1 MLKPVLKQRLL
12 VAAGMLLGIIAVRY
26 LLLIPGW
33 MKVRRENRQFIAV
46 NNLTPERLI
55 ARCGQPVSDETR
67 DLYPMVARDMRY
79 KSRSEETLVFKFS
92 KTAEES
98 SDWVFMSMQDSAGDA
113 KYDTPEAQIDAF
125 SCLDSRK

>member
-1 MLKPVLKQRLL
+1 MLKQRLL
-12 VAAGMLLGIIAVRY
+12 IVAGMVLGIIAVRY

-46 NNLTPERLI
+46 NNLTPDRLI
-55 ARCGQPVSDETR
+55 ARCGQPASDQTR
-67 DLYPMVARDMRY
+67 DLYPMVARDMSY
-79 KSRSEETLVFKFS
+79 KSRSDETLVFKFS

-98 SDWVFMSMQDSAGDA
+98 SDWVFMSMQDGAGNA
-113 KYDTPEAQIDAF
+113 KYDTPEAQVNAF

>member
-1 MLKPVLKQRLL
+1 MLKQRLL
-12 VAAGMLLGIIAVRY
+12 IAAGMILGIIAVRY
-26 LLLIPGW
+26 LLLVPGW

-46 NNLTPERLI
+46 NNLTPDRLI

-67 DLYPMVARDMRY
+67 DLYPMIARDLRY
-79 KSRSEETLVFKFS
+79 KSRSDETLVFKFS

-98 SDWVFMSMQDSAGDA
+98 SDWVFMSMQDGAGNA
-113 KYDTPEAQIDAF
+113 KYETPEAKVNAF